1 MVTRRILHYNA
12 QRSECRHRRIPVMN
26 KDELTELA
34 GNPNFISGI
43 HNYCDRWCE
52 RCQFTSKCVVYAIEQ
67 ADPDID
73 DQTRDITNEKFWRKM
88 HEIFQV
94 TAEMISDWTAENGV
108 DLDSIDCEE
117 AIAEH
122 DREVEEAE
130 RDELSQAA
138 HAYADSVEDWFK
150 NEFTKETLI
159 HDDTNGASEPAV
171 DEITVADAIKV
182 IRWYQFFIAVKTF
195 RAISGSKSFSGREV
209 EDEVLSFD
217 CFSDEAGDD
226 EDVDYDAVLERSAE
240 MDSHGSA
247 KVALVAIARSTA
259 AWRSLQISL
268 PEKSD
273 TIQPFLVE
281 LDQLRRS
288 LEARFPRVHE
298 FIRPG
303 FDELISEF
311 VS

>member
-1 MVTRRILHYNA
+1 
-12 QRSECRHRRIPVMN
+12 MN
-26 KDELTELA
+26 KDELIELA

-52 RCQFTSKCVVYAIEQ
+52 RCQFTSRCAVYAIEQ
-67 ADPDID
+67 ADPEID
-73 DQTRDITNEKFWRKM
+73 DSQARDITNEKFWRKM
-88 HEIFQV
+88 HEIFQL
-94 TAEMISDWTAENGV
+94 TADMISEWAAKNGV
-108 DLDSIDCEE
+108 DLDSMDCEE
-117 AIAEH
+117 AVAEH
-122 DREVEEAE
+122 DREVEEAK

-150 NEFTKETLI
+150 NEFIRETSI
-159 HDDTNGASEPAV
+159 YDDTTGASEPAE
-171 DEITVADAIKV
+171 DDITVADAIDM

-195 RAISGSKSFSGREV
+195 RAISGSNRFAGREV
-209 EDEVLSFD
+209 EDEALSFD

-226 EDVDYDAVLERSAE
+226 EDVDYDAVLTRSAK

-273 TIQPFLVE
+273 TIQPLLVE

-288 LEARFPRVHE
+288 LEARFPRVRE

-303 FDELISEF
+303 FDEVITEF

>member
-1 MVTRRILHYNA
+1 MD
-12 QRSECRHRRIPVMN
+12 
-26 KDELTELA
+26 KDELMELA
-34 GNPNFISGI
+34 DNPNFISGI

-52 RCQFTSKCVVYAIEQ
+52 RCQFTSRCAVYAIEQ
-67 ADPDID
+67 ADPDSD
-73 DQTRDITNEKFWRKM
+73 DSQARDITNEKFWRKL
-88 HEIFQV
+88 HEIFQA
-94 TAEMISDWTAENGV
+94 TADMIVDWAAKNGV
-108 DLDSIDCEE
+108 DLDSMDCEG
-117 AIAEH
+117 ALAEH

-138 HAYADSVEDWFK
+138 HAYAGSVEAWFK
-150 NEFTKETLI
+150 HEFTRETSI
-159 HDDTNGASEPAV
+159 YDDTTGASESEA
-171 DEITVADAIKV
+171 DEITVADAIEV

-195 RAISGSKSFSGREV
+195 RAISGSNRFAGQEV
-209 EDEVLSFD
+209 EDEALSFD

-226 EDVDYDAVLERSAE
+226 EDLDFDAVLARSAKI
-240 MDSHGSA
+240 DSHGSA
-247 KVALVAIARSTA
+247 KVALVAIARSAA

-273 TIQPFLVE
+273 TIQPLLVE

-288 LEARFPRVHE
+288 LEARFPRVRE

-303 FDELISEF
+303 FDELITEF

>member
-1 MVTRRILHYNA
+1 MRGVKSAGVRRVFT
-12 QRSECRHRRIPVMN
+12 VMD
-26 KDELTELA
+26 KDELIELA

-52 RCQFTSKCVVYAIEQ
+52 RCQFTSKCAVYAIEQ

-94 TAEMISDWTAENGV
+94 TAEMISDWAVENDI

-138 HAYADSVEDWFK
+138 HAYSDAVEAWFK
-150 NEFTKETLI
+150 NAFTSQTSVY
-159 HDDTNGASEPAV
+159 DDTTGVSESAA
-171 DEITVADAIKV
+171 DEITVADAIEV

-195 RAISGSKSFSGREV
+195 RAISGSNRFAGREV
-209 EDEVLSFD
+209 EDEALSFD

-226 EDVDYDAVLERSAE
+226 EDVDYDAVLTRSAK

-273 TIQPFLVE
+273 TIQTLLVE
-281 LDQLRRS
+281 LDKLRRS

-303 FDELISEF
+303 FDESVSEF

>member
-1 MVTRRILHYNA
+1 MD
-12 QRSECRHRRIPVMN
+12 
-26 KDELTELA
+26 KDELMELA

-52 RCQFTSKCVVYAIEQ
+52 RCQFTSRCAVYAIEQ
-67 ADPDID
+67 ADPDLD
-73 DQTRDITNEKFWRKM
+73 DSQARDITNEKFWRKM
-88 HEIFQV
+88 HEVFQL
-94 TAEMISDWTAENGV
+94 TADLISDWAAKNGV
-108 DLDSIDCEE
+108 DLDSLDSEE

-122 DREVEEAE
+122 DREVEAAE
-130 RDELSQAA
+130 QDELSQAA
-138 HAYADSVEDWFK
+138 HAYADSVEHWFT
-150 NEFTKETLI
+150 NEFITETSI
-159 HDDTNGASEPAV
+159 HDDATGASESAA
-171 DEITVADAIKV
+171 DEITVADALEV

-195 RAISGSKSFSGREV
+195 RAISGSNRFAGREV
-209 EDEVLSFD
+209 EDEALSFD

-226 EDVDYDAVLERSAE
+226 EDVDYDAVLERSAK

-273 TIQPFLVE
+273 TIQPLLIE

-303 FDELISEF
+303 FDELITEF
-311 VS
+311 IS

>member
-1 MVTRRILHYNA
+1 
-12 QRSECRHRRIPVMN
+12 MN
-26 KDELTELA
+26 KDELMELA

-52 RCQFTSKCVVYAIEQ
+52 RCQFTSKCAVYATES
-67 ADPDID
+67 ADPDFD
-73 DQTRDITNEKFWRKM
+73 DPAVRDITNEKFWRKM
-88 HEIFQV
+88 HEIFQL
-94 TAEMISDWTAENGV
+94 TADLISDWVAKNGV
-108 DLDSIDCEE
+108 DLDTMDYRV
-117 AIAEH
+117 AVAEH

-130 RDELSQAA
+130 RDVLSQAA

-150 NEFTKETLI
+150 NEFARETSI
-159 HDDTNGASEPAV
+159 YDDTTGDSESVA
-171 DEITVADAIKV
+171 DDITVADAIAV

-195 RAISGSKSFSGREV
+195 RAISGSHRFAGREV
-209 EDEVLSFD
+209 EDEALSFD
-217 CFSDEAGDD
+217 CFSDEAEDN
-226 EDVDYDAVLERSAE
+226 EDVDYDAVLERSAK

-268 PEKSD
+268 PEQSD
-273 TIQPFLVE
+273 TIQPLLIE

-303 FDELISEF
+303 FDEVITEF

>member
-1 MVTRRILHYNA
+1 
-12 QRSECRHRRIPVMN
+12 MN
-26 KDELTELA
+26 KDELMGLA
-34 GNPNFISGI
+34 GDANFISGI

-52 RCQFTSKCVVYAIEQ
+52 RCQFTSRCAVYAIEQ
-67 ADPDID
+67 SDADID
-73 DQTRDITNEKFWRKM
+73 DSQVRDITNEKFWRKM
-88 HEIFQV
+88 HEIFQL
-94 TAEMISDWTAENGV
+94 TAEMISDWAAKNGV
-108 DLDSIDCEE
+108 DLDSMDCEE

-150 NEFTKETLI
+150 NEFNREI
-159 HDDTNGASEPAV
+159 AIYDDATGVSESSAN
-171 DEITVADAIKV
+171 DITAADAIDV

-195 RAISGSKSFSGREV
+195 RAISGSGHFAGREV
-209 EDEVLSFD
+209 EDEALSFD
-217 CFSDEAGDD
+217 CISNEAGDD
-226 EDVDYDAVLERSAE
+226 EDVDYDAVLTRSAK

-247 KVALVAIARSTA
+247 KIALVAIARSTA

-268 PEKSD
+268 PEKSA
-273 TIQPFLVE
+273 TIQPLLVE

-288 LEARFPRVHE
+288 LEARFPRVRE

-303 FDELISEF
+303 FDELITEF

>member
-1 MVTRRILHYNA
+1 MD
-12 QRSECRHRRIPVMN
+12 
-26 KDELTELA
+26 KDELMELA

-43 HNYCDRWCE
+43 HSYCDRWCE
-52 RCQFTSKCVVYAIEQ
+52 RCQFTSRCAVYAIEQ

-73 DQTRDITNEKFWRKM
+73 DSQARDITNEKFWRKM
-88 HEIFQV
+88 HEIFQL
-94 TAEMISDWTAENGV
+94 TADMISDWAAKNGV
-108 DLDSIDCEE
+108 DLDSMDCAE
-117 AIAEH
+117 AVAEH

-150 NEFTKETLI
+150 NEPLRETAI
-159 HDDTNGASEPAV
+159 YDDTSGASESAA
-171 DEITVADAIKV
+171 DDITVADAIEV

-195 RAISGSKSFSGREV
+195 RAISGSNRFAGQDV
-209 EDEVLSFD
+209 EDEALSFD
-217 CFSDEAGDD
+217 CGLSDEAGDD
-226 EDVDYDAVLERSAE
+226 EDVDYDAVLTRSAK

-268 PEKSD
+268 PEKSA
-273 TIQPFLVE
+273 TIQPLLVE

-288 LEARFPRVHE
+288 LEARFPRVRE

-303 FDELISEF
+303 FDELITEF